1 VREAVHKDLNLPG
14 SLLKDMDDLLT
25 DLLDVSV
32 PSNSDV
38 VNKCINILNLLS
50 EFIQIERKKEEF
62 IKSAP

>member
-14 SLLKDMDDLLT
+14 SLLKVMDDLLT